1 MKLESLS
8 KLLEQNKAFICH
20 QDDLD
25 IEVHCA
31 EEGYQLVITKFRYDP
46 RYNKVIVTVRKDN
59 EE

>member
-1 MKLESLS
+1 MKLELLN
-8 KLLEQNKAFICH
+8 KLLEQNKASIY

-31 EEGYQLVITKFRYDP
+31 EESYQLIITKYRYEP
-46 RYNKVIVTVRKDN
+46 RYNKIIMTVRKDN

>member
-8 KLLEQNKAFICH
+8 KLLEQNKASIYH

-31 EEGYQLVITKFRYDP
+31 EEGYQLIVTKLRYDP
-46 RYNKVIVTVRKDN
+46 RYNKIVMTVRKDN